1 MNKGKYVFS
10 QLLDFLDKDVFL
22 RISNKYNGN
31 RYVKSFTC
39 WNQLAVM
46 MFGQL
51 SNRESLRDL
60 VLATQA
66 HANKAFHLGF
76 GKYASKS
83 TLADA
88 NTKRDY
94 RIFEEF
100 AYRVMAEA
108 QKCRAVEIF
117 KLGGK
122 VYAFDSTTIDLCL
135 SVFEW
140 ALFRKKKGGVK
151 IHTLY
156 DIETQIPTFF
166 HITPARLHDT
176 KAMDAIPYE
185 ENSFYIF
192 DRAYNDFGR
201 LFTINSVGAY
211 FVVRGKKNYDFRP
224 MRWKRRLPS
233 GVLSDAIGYMD
244 GQLTMSKYPE
254 KIRRIIY
261 LDSESDRKFIFF
273 TNALDINSLK
283 VAELYHNRWQIE
295 LFFKWLKQHL
305 KIKKFWGETENAVRI
320 QIYTAITTYCMIAIV
335 QKKMSIER
343 SIYEML
349 QLVSISLTETI
360 CLKDLFAKPNCN
372 IVNELDGSTDY
383 ITLNVPP
390 GAFSNVPLQTWSLS
404 VRQS

>member
-51 SNRESLRDL
+51 SNRESLRYL

-211 FVVRGKKNYDFRP
+211 FVVRGKKNNDFRP

-372 IVNELDGSTDY
+372 IVNELDGSTEP
-383 ITLNVPP
+383 TL
-390 GAFSNVPLQTWSLS
+390 F
-404 VRQS
+404 

>member
-10 QLLDFLDKDVFL
+10 QLLSFLDPFVFL
-22 RISNKYNGN
+22 RISKKYGGDK
-31 RYVKSFTC
+31 YVKTFSC

-60 VLATQA
+60 VLATHA

-76 GKYASKS
+76 GKHASKS

-88 NTKRDY
+88 NANRDY

-108 QKCRAVEIF
+108 RQCRATEIF

-122 VYAFDSTTIDLCL
+122 VYAFDSSTIDLCL
-135 SVFEW
+135 SVFSW
-140 ALFRKKKGGVK
+140 ALFRKKKGGIK
-151 IHTLY
+151 LHTLY

-166 HITPARLHDT
+166 HITPARNHDT
-176 KAMDAIPYE
+176 RAMDAIPYE

-201 LFTINSVGAY
+201 LFTIDGVGAY
-211 FVVRGKKNYDFRP
+211 FVVRGKKNNDFKP
-224 MRWKRRLPS
+224 MRWKRRLPA
-233 GVLSDAIGYMD
+233 GVMSDAVGYMD

-254 KIRRIIY
+254 KIRRILY
-261 LDSESDRKFIFF
+261 LDPESGRTFIFF
-273 TNALDINSLK
+273 TNALNINPLK

-305 KIKKFWGETENAVRI
+305 KVKKFWGQTENAVRI
-320 QIYTAITTYCMIAIV
+320 QIYTAVTAYCMMAIV
-335 QKKMSIER
+335 QKKMDVQR
-343 SIYEML
+343 SICEML
-349 QLVSISLTETI
+349 QLVSVSLTDTVE
-360 CLKDLFAKPNCN
+360 LKTLFCKPNCN
-372 IVNELDGSTDY
+372 IVNEPDGSTEP
-383 ITLNVPP
+383 TL
-390 GAFSNVPLQTWSLS
+390 F
-404 VRQS
+404 

>member
-39 WNQLAVM
+39 WNQLAAM

-211 FVVRGKKNYDFRP
+211 FVVRGKKNNDFRP

-372 IVNELDGSTDY
+372 IVNELDGSTEP
-383 ITLNVPP
+383 TL
-390 GAFSNVPLQTWSLS
+390 F
-404 VRQS
+404 

>member
-1 MNKGKYVFS
+1 MHKGKYVFS

-211 FVVRGKKNYDFRP
+211 FVVRGKKNNDFRP

-372 IVNELDGSTDY
+372 IVNELDGSTEP
-383 ITLNVPP
+383 TL
-390 GAFSNVPLQTWSLS
+390 F
-404 VRQS
+404 

>member
-31 RYVKSFTC
+31 RYVKSFTF

-211 FVVRGKKNYDFRP
+211 FVVRGKKNNDFRP

-372 IVNELDGSTDY
+372 IVNELDGSTE
-383 ITLNVPP
+383 P
-390 GAFSNVPLQTWSLS
+390 SLF
-404 VRQS
+404 

>member
-211 FVVRGKKNYDFRP
+211 FVVRGKKNNDFRP

-273 TNALDINSLK
+273 TNALDISLLK

-305 KIKKFWGETENAVRI
+305 KIKKFWGESENAVRI

-372 IVNELDGSTDY
+372 IVNELDGSTEP
-383 ITLNVPP
+383 TL
-390 GAFSNVPLQTWSLS
+390 F
-404 VRQS
+404 

>member
-211 FVVRGKKNYDFRP
+211 FVVRGKKNNDFRP

-273 TNALDINSLK
+273 TNALGINSLK

-372 IVNELDGSTDY
+372 IVNELDGSTEP
-383 ITLNVPP
+383 TL
-390 GAFSNVPLQTWSLS
+390 F
-404 VRQS
+404 

>member
-201 LFTINSVGAY
+201 LFTINGVGAY
-211 FVVRGKKNYDFRP
+211 FVVRGKKNNDFRP

-372 IVNELDGSTDY
+372 IVNELDGSTEP
-383 ITLNVPP
+383 TL
-390 GAFSNVPLQTWSLS
+390 F
-404 VRQS
+404 

>member
-1 MNKGKYVFS
+1 MFS

-211 FVVRGKKNYDFRP
+211 FVVRGKKNNDFRP

-372 IVNELDGSTDY
+372 IVNELDGSTEP
-383 ITLNVPP
+383 TL
-390 GAFSNVPLQTWSLS
+390 F
-404 VRQS
+404 

>member
-211 FVVRGKKNYDFRP
+211 FVVRGKKNNDFRP

-273 TNALDINSLK
+273 TNALDINSVK

-372 IVNELDGSTDY
+372 IVNELDGSTEP
-383 ITLNVPP
+383 TL
-390 GAFSNVPLQTWSLS
+390 F
-404 VRQS
+404 